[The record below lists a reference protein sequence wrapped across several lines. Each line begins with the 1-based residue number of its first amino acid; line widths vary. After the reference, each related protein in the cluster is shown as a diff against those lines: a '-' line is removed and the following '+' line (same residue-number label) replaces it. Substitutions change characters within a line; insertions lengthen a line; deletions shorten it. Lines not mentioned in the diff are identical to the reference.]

1 MNSQKMNDTQA
12 TLLTILNSYGD
23 IVELDW
29 DFDVDNIITQ
39 LSSNDNWINGSN
51 NKKGLSLTG
60 SNTLDLKVK
69 DAKEGEYNDN
79 LKSCPSLVEFFDKWN
94 SLAKCLAVKMDTG
107 SFFRPHRDAYK
118 TTQQMRIF
126 IPLNKTEIH
135 EWAFIYDK
143 QLTQFKAGK
152 PYLLNTKKQHGSFA
166 FVDDIY
172 HILMG
177 VYINPNNF
185 RVVTDLLP
193 NCVDHG

>member
-1 MNSQKMNDTQA
+1 
-12 TLLTILNSYGD
+12 
-23 IVELDW
+23 
-29 DFDVDNIITQ
+29 
-39 LSSNDNWINGSN
+39 
-51 NKKGLSLTG
+51 
-60 SNTLDLKVK
+60 
-69 DAKEGEYNDN
+69 
-79 LKSCPSLVEFFDKWN
+79 
-94 SLAKCLAVKMDTG
+94 MDTG

-143 QLTQFKAGK
+143 QLTPFKAGK

-193 NCVDHG
+193 NCIDHG